1 MEIELL
7 GTNEVAEILGYS
19 VQRVRQ
25 LAAKKKLTAVK
36 IGNSYCFLPSDVD
49 RFVPAP
55 NGRPPNHTLKK
66 ELPVSDSDNSEEIST
81 V

>member
-7 GTNEVAEILGYS
+7 GTKEVAEILGYS

-25 LAAKKKLTAVK
+25 LAAKKKLPAAK

-55 NGRPPNHTLKK
+55 NGRPPNHTLRKQ
-66 ELPVSDSDNSEEIST
+66 LPVSDSDNSK
-81 V
+81 

>member
-25 LAAKKKLTAVK
+25 LVVKKKLTAVK

-66 ELPVSDSDNSEEIST
+66 ELPVSDSANSEEIST